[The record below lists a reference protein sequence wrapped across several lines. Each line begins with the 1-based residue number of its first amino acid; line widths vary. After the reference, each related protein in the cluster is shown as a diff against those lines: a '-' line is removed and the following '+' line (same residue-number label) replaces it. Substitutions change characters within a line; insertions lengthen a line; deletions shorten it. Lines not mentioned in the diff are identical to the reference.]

1 MARREITQFFDD
13 IDNTPLDES
22 EVRVISFSFDG
33 EDFTIDLSEENAEKF
48 REAIR
53 PYTEKASRTMSQR
66 TPVGHDPKDVR
77 QWAKSKKIDIAAR
90 GKIPQEVI
98 DAYIQAHKR

>member
-53 PYTEKASRTMSQR
+53 PYTEKASRTMRQR

-98 DAYIQAHKR
+98 DAYVQAHKR